1 MSSMAYSLRGVTV
14 GYGPASAAV
23 LQAVD
28 LDLELGSVVALS
40 GVNGVGKSTLLKL
53 LALELAPTAG
63 HLHCFGEAITATVP
77 PGGQQRRQLGLLPQ
91 DPYLFQRSPLDNIT
105 MGLRFRG
112 ISKAGADA
120 RARQLLRQLDLE
132 FLAQR
137 SLVQLSGG
145 ERQKLAIVRLLV
157 LEPRVL
163 LLDEPFSALDAD
175 SRHDLGVL
183 LRKACR
189 LEQRLL
195 VFSSHDPLQAR
206 LWADRVLQLAEG
218 RVAPARA
225 LNLYEGTVDTV
236 QGRFD
241 TGRLQLY
248 ILPGG
253 LPGGHAC
260 IRPEVV
266 VLSTECPHT
275 SMNNTFQGRVLSM
288 TPEGGGVMVAVHCHG
303 ETICALITAAAA
315 KTLSLDLGA
324 AVWVGFKAAAVQII

>member
-1 MSSMAYSLRGVTV
+1 MSSVAYSLRGVTV
-14 GYGPASAAV
+14 GYGHAPAV

-28 LDLELGSVVALS
+28 LDLELGSIVALS

-63 HLHCFGEAITATVP
+63 QLHCFGEAITDTVS

-112 ISKAGADA
+112 ISRTGAHA
-120 RARQLLRQLDLE
+120 RACQLLQQLELE
-132 FLAQR
+132 FLVHR

-163 LLDEPFSALDAD
+163 LLDEPFSALDAG
-175 SRHDLGVL
+175 SRRDLEVL
-183 LRKACR
+183 LHKVCR

-195 VFSSHDPLQAR
+195 VFSSHEPLQAH
-206 LWADRVLQLAEG
+206 LWADRVLQLAGG

-225 LNLYEGTVDTV
+225 LNLYKGTVDTV
-236 QGRFD
+236 RGSFD
-241 TGRLQLY
+241 TGRLQLH

-253 LPGGHAC
+253 PPGEHAC
-260 IRPEVV
+260 IRPEGV
-266 VLSTECPHT
+266 VLSAECPHT
-275 SMNNTFQGRVLSM
+275 SMNNTFQGRVVSI

-303 ETICALITAAAA
+303 ETIRALITAAAA
-315 KTLSLDLGA
+315 GTLRLDLGVV
-324 AVWVGFKAAAVQII
+324 VWVGFKAAAVQII